1 MSSGDAAIAF
11 RFKRN
16 DTVGTADAESDDQYL
31 SSCFVATGDLDTLRD
46 SLDPKRIIVGRTGSG
61 KSALI
66 RRLRE
71 VEDNVIE
78 LPPQNLSLSYISN
91 SDILKFFSAAG
102 VNLDLF
108 YQLLWKHVLTVEL
121 LKYKYKI
128 NSEEQKRSFLS
139 KLFESKKDKSK
150 EDAIKYLSDWGEKF
164 WDETEY
170 RVKELTTKVESDLK
184 ASIGG
189 SMAGIHL
196 DASGGQKLTEEQKH
210 EVIQRGRKVVNDIQI
225 KQLADVIRLLSEDIF
240 NDPQQKYF
248 ITIDG
253 LDEQWVEDELRY
265 SLIRALIET
274 VRSFQK
280 IKSVKIVIALR
291 LDLLNRIINATKNSG
306 FQEEKY
312 SSLYLKLRWTRDQ
325 IWELLDKRIEK
336 LVRKRYTTRAVK
348 LLDVFPKQIE
358 KTAFVDYLLA
368 RTFYRPRDAIIF
380 VNGCLERA
388 EERNLVTTHIISEA
402 EGEYSRKRLIALQ
415 EEWGGT
421 FPNLGAYAKILEGQ
435 PHSFK
440 LGALS
445 QSTVEEFYYS
455 ILCDL
460 DESDPIQAAAND
472 YFLNG
477 KGTLHAVLIKLFSVL
492 YETGLVGLKPDSTT
506 TTFWSYHL
514 NEGPSI
520 GSIKPSSSAYIHPS
534 FWRVLGVRVPTKKG

>member
-1 MSSGDAAIAF
+1 MSNADTGIAF

-46 SLDPKRIIVGRTGSG
+46 PSDPKRIIVGRTGSG

-91 SDILKFFSAAG
+91 SDILKFFTVAG

-150 EDAIKYLSDWGEKF
+150 EEGIKYLSDWGEKF

-189 SMAGIHL
+189 SFGGVNL
-196 DASGGQKLTEEQKH
+196 DASGGQKLTEEQKQ
-210 EVIQRGRKVVNDIQI
+210 EVIQRGRKVVNEIQI
-225 KQLADVIRLLSEDIF
+225 KALADVIRLLSEDMF

-253 LDEQWVEDELRY
+253 LDEQWVEDDLRY

-280 IKSVKIVIALR
+280 IKSVKIVISLR
-291 LDLLNRIINATKNSG
+291 LDLLNRVINATKNSG

-312 SSLYLKLRWTRDQ
+312 SSLYLKLRWTRQQ
-325 IWELLDKRIEK
+325 IWDLLDKRIEK
-336 LVRKRYTTRAVK
+336 LVRKRYTTRPVK
-348 LLDVFPKQIE
+348 LLEVFPKQIE
-358 KTAFVDYLLA
+358 RTPFLDYLLE
-368 RTFYRPRDAIIF
+368 RTFYRPRDAILFI
-380 VNGCLERA
+380 NGCLERA
-388 EERNLVTTHIISEA
+388 EERSSISIHIISEA

-415 EEWGGT
+415 EEWGPT
-421 FPNLGAYAKILEGQ
+421 YPNLTGYAKILEEQ
-435 PHSFK
+435 PLSFK
-440 LGALS
+440 MGALS
-445 QSTVEEFYYS
+445 SQVVEDVYYS
-455 ILCDL
+455 TLCNFN
-460 DESDPIQAAAND
+460 ESDPILTAAHD
-472 YFLNG
+472 YFLSG
-477 KGTLHAVLIKLFSVL
+477 KGTLHSVVTKLFLVF
-492 YETGLVGLKPDSTT
+492 YEVGLVGIKPDSATPI
-506 TTFWSYHL
+506 FWSFHV
-514 NEGPSI
+514 NEGPSV
-520 GSIKPSSSAYIHPS
+520 GSIKPTSTVYIHPS
-534 FWRVLGVRVPTKKG
+534 FWRVLGIKFPIKKS

>member
-1 MSSGDAAIAF
+1 MNNKDEGIAF

-31 SSCFVATGDLDTLRD
+31 SSCFVSTGDLDTLRD
-46 SLDPKRIIVGRTGSG
+46 STDPKRIIVGRTGSG

-91 SDILKFFSAAG
+91 SDILKFFTSAG

-108 YQLLWKHVLTVEL
+108 YQLLWKHVLAVEL

-150 EDAIKYLSDWGEKF
+150 EDGIRYLSDWGEKF

-189 SMAGIHL
+189 TLGPVHL
-196 DASGGQKLTEEQKH
+196 DASGSQKLTEEQKQ
-210 EVIQRGRKVVNDIQI
+210 EVIQRGRKVVNEIQI
-225 KQLADVIRLLSEDIF
+225 KALADVIRLLSEDMF

-280 IKSVKIVIALR
+280 IKSVKVVISLR
-291 LDLLNRIINATKNSG
+291 VDLLNRVINATKNSG

-312 SSLYLKLRWTRDQ
+312 SSLYLKLRWTRQQ
-325 IWELLDKRIEK
+325 IWDLLDKRIEQ
-336 LVRKRYTTRAVK
+336 LVRKRYTSRPVK
-348 LLDVFPKQIE
+348 LLELFPRQIDRLG
-358 KTAFVDYLLA
+358 FLDYLLE
-368 RTFYRPRDAIIF
+368 RTFYRPRDAILF

-388 EERNLVTTHIISEA
+388 EDRSSITTSIISEA
-402 EGEYSRKRLIALQ
+402 EGEYSRKRFIALQ
-415 EEWGGT
+415 EEWGATYPELTG
-421 FPNLGAYAKILEGQ
+421 YAKILEEQ
-435 PHSFK
+435 PISFK
-440 LGALS
+440 LGAISAQTLE
-445 QSTVEEFYYS
+445 QIYYS
-455 ILCDL
+455 TISAFT
-460 DESDPIQAAAND
+460 ETDPILMAAND
-472 YFLNG
+472 YFLAG
-477 KGTLHAVLIKLFSVL
+477 KGTLHSVLTKLFLVL
-492 YETGLVGLKPDSTT
+492 YEVGLVGIKPDSTT
-506 TTFWSYHL
+506 TTFWSFHL
-514 NEGPSI
+514 NEGPSV
-520 GSIKPSSSAYIHPS
+520 GSIKPTSIIYIHSS
-534 FWRVLGVRVPTKKG
+534 FWRVLGTKLPTKKG